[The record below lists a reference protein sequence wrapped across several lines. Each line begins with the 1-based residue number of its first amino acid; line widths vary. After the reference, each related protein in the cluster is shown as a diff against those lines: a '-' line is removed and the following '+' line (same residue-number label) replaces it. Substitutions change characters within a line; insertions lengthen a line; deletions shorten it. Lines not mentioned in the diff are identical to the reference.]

1 MSDDNV
7 LSPTILAFK
16 REEMKESGGVNW
28 LINLF
33 LGELP
38 NYVDQLQQ
46 AIASRDAETL
56 FLVAHKFKGSC
67 YNIGAVGMITLCKQL
82 EELGR
87 AGDMEKAAA
96 IVEKDVEKEVG
107 RLTNALELEKQ
118 QDEIL

>member
-7 LSPTILAFK
+7 LSPTTLAFK
-16 REEMKESGGVNW
+16 REEMKESGGINW

-46 AIASRDAETL
+46 AIASREAETL

-67 YNIGAVGMITLCKQL
+67 YNIGAIGMITLCKQL
-82 EELGR
+82 EELGH

-96 IVEKDVEKEVG
+96 IVESDVEKEVG

>member
-1 MSDDNV
+1 MYDDNV
-7 LSPTILAFK
+7 LSPTRLAFK

-38 NYVDQLQQ
+38 NYVNQLQQ
-46 AIASRDAETL
+46 AIASRDADKL
-56 FLVAHKFKGSC
+56 FFVAHKFKGSC
-67 YNIGAVGMITLCKQL
+67 YNIGAVGMITLCEQL

-87 AGDMEKAAA
+87 VGNMEKAAA
-96 IVEKDVEKEVG
+96 MVESDVEKEVG

>member
-7 LSPTILAFK
+7 LSSTTLAFK
-16 REEMKESGGVNW
+16 RKEMKENGGVNW

-33 LGELP
+33 LSELP
-38 NYVDQLQQ
+38 NYINQLQQ

-67 YNIGAVGMITLCKQL
+67 YNIGAIRMITLCEQL
-82 EELGR
+82 EEIGR
-87 AGDMEKAAA
+87 VGDIGKAEA
-96 IVEKDVEKEVG
+96 IESDVKKEVG
-107 RLTNALELEKQ
+107 RLTHALELEKQ

>member
-1 MSDDNV
+1 MPDDNV

-38 NYVDQLQQ
+38 NYVNQLQQ

-56 FLVAHKFKGSC
+56 FFVAHKFKGSC
-67 YNIGAVGMITLCKQL
+67 YNMGAVAMITLCQQL
-82 EELGR
+82 EELGH

-96 IVEKDVEKEVG
+96 IVESDVEKEVG
-107 RLTNALELEKQ
+107 RLINALELEKQ

>member
-16 REEMKESGGVNW
+16 REEMKESGGINW

-33 LGELP
+33 LDELP
-38 NYVDQLQQ
+38 NYVNQLQQ

-87 AGDMEKAAA
+87 AVDMEKAAA
-96 IVEKDVEKEVG
+96 IVESDVEKEVG
-107 RLTNALELEKQ
+107 RLRNALELEKQ